1 MEKVIIIERPINEV
15 FSYVADCDNSREYLG
30 SSFHFK
36 SLTPRPHGVGT
47 KAVAL
52 CNYMGANIR
61 IDYTMTEYVPN
72 QRMKLIAKDQNMNGI
87 KADSVALWQF
97 QEITPGRTKVSFML
111 DIQPRGL
118 EKFGPMAKILAAPVI
133 SAAQSCVS
141 LVLDKALVKLKAKM
155 ESVPAT
161 AAVA

>member
-15 FSYVADCDNSREYLG
+15 FNYVADCDNSREYLG

-61 IDYTMTEYVPN
+61 IDYNMVEYVPN
-72 QRMKLIAKDQNMNGI
+72 QRMKLVAKDQNMNGI

-97 QEITPGRTKVSFML
+97 QEAGPGRTKVSFML

-118 EKFGPMAKILAAPVI
+118 EKFGPMAKILAAPI
-133 SAAQSCVS
+133 MSAAQTCVS
-141 LVLDKALVKLKAKM
+141 MVLDKALVKLKARM
-155 ESVPAT
+155 ESNVER